1 MQKTLAFVLATVCS
15 FTCAPLTRALELD
28 PDAIRAADAYAASR
42 HGLSL
47 LVLKDDRTVYEAYH
61 NGFSPDHVTSI
72 FSGTKGFWC
81 VAATIAEQEGILDL
95 NEPAAWTLPEWEG
108 HPVKSQIRIR
118 DLLSF
123 TAGLEPVFAL
133 HGTSIPDRDAYS
145 VRLPAVRRPGEA
157 FMYGPSQLQVF
168 LEVFKRKLA
177 LRHTTPEE
185 YLTRHLLW
193 PLGIRSIDF
202 RQDATGN
209 PLLAS
214 GFKLTARQWAQFGRL
229 ILAGGRYRGRQIVQL
244 QTLEE
249 CFHGTK
255 ANPMFGMGFWL
266 NRYADDPDAR
276 EVDVEKVLERPWERQ
291 NWQHTCLSHAA
302 PSDMVAA
309 IGSGYQRMFLI
320 PSENLIVVRQ
330 GRNAD
335 FSDAHFLELLF
346 AGSTPS
352 TPPLA
357 AKSTRTK
364 AE

>member
-1 MQKTLAFVLATVCS
+1 MQKTLAIVLVTLCS
-15 FTCAPLTRALELD
+15 LSGAPLARALELD
-28 PDAIRAADAYAASR
+28 PAAVRAADAYAASR
-42 HGLSL
+42 NGLSL
-47 LVLKDDRTVYEAYH
+47 LVVKDDRIVYEAYH
-61 NGFSPDHVTSI
+61 NGFSPGYITSI

-81 VAATIAEQEGILDL
+81 VAAAIAEQEGILDL
-95 NEPAAWTLPEWEG
+95 DEPAARTLPEWEG
-108 HPVKSQIRIR
+108 SPVKSQIRIR

-133 HGTSIPDRDAYS
+133 HGRSIPDRDAYS
-145 VRLPAVRRPGEA
+145 VRLPPVCRPGEA

-193 PLGIRSIDF
+193 PLGIRSVDF
-202 RQDATGN
+202 RKDAAGN

-229 ILAGGRYRGRQIVQL
+229 ILAGGRYHGRQLVHL
-244 QTLEE
+244 QDLEE

-255 ANPMFGMGFWL
+255 ANPIFGMGFWL

-276 EVDVEKVLERPWERQ
+276 EVDVEKVLEQPWQRQ
-291 NWQHTCLSHAA
+291 AWQHACLSHVA

-320 PSENLIVVRQ
+320 PSENLIVIRQ

-335 FSDAHFLELLF
+335 FSDAHFLRLLF

-352 TPPLA
+352 PSLA
-357 AKSTRTK
+357 AKAIRTR

>member
-1 MQKTLAFVLATVCS
+1 LCSCS
-15 FTCAPLTRALELD
+15 FTCAPLARALELD

-42 HGLSL
+42 NGLSL
-47 LVLKDDRTVYEAYH
+47 LVLKDDRTIYEAYH

-95 NEPAAWTLPEWEG
+95 NEPAARTLPEWEG
-108 HPVKSQIRIR
+108 SPVKSQIRIR

-133 HGTSIPDRDAYS
+133 HGTSIPNRDAYS
-145 VRLPAVRRPGEA
+145 VRLPAVRHPGEA

-177 LRHTTPEE
+177 LRHTSPEE
-185 YLTRHLLW
+185 FLSRHLLS
-193 PLGIRSIDF
+193 PLGIRTIDF
-202 RQDATGN
+202 REDAAGN

-214 GFKLTARQWAQFGRL
+214 SFKLTARQWAQFGRL

-244 QTLEE
+244 QSLEE

-266 NRYADDPDAR
+266 NRYAEDPDAR
-276 EVDVEKVLERPWERQ
+276 EVDVEKALERPWQRQ
-291 NWQHTCLSHAA
+291 NWQRTCLSHAA

-309 IGSGYQRMFLI
+309 IGSGYQRMFLV

-335 FSDAHFLELLF
+335 FSDAYFRRLLF

-352 TPPLA
+352 TPALA
-357 AKSTRTK
+357 AKSTRTSP
-364 AE
+364 E